1 MVRSLF
7 KTNQWKG
14 TLGKVETLKNQQRK
28 NIKAQWNTELSS

>member
-14 TLGKVETLKNQQRK
+14 MLGKVETLKNQQRK
-28 NIKAQWNTELSS
+28 KYKSTVEY